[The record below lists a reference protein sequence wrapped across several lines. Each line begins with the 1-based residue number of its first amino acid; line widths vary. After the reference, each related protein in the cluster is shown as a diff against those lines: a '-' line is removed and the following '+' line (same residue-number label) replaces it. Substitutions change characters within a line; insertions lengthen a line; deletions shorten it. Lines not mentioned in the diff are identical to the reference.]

1 MAEDLSN
8 LPPAYVITAE
18 NDVLRDEGLAYA
30 GRLKEAGVRVETIIE
45 SGLVHGYFTNMAV
58 FPERIKA
65 SISRFAK
72 FLSEVDQK
80 VGRV

>member
-1 MAEDLSN
+1 
-8 LPPAYVITAE
+8 
-18 NDVLRDEGLAYA
+18 
-30 GRLKEAGVRVETIIE
+30 
-45 SGLVHGYFTNMAV
+45 MAV